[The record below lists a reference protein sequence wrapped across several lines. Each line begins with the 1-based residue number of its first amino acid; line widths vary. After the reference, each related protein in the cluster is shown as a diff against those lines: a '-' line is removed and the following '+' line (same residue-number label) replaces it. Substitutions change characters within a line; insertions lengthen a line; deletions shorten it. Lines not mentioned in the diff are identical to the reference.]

1 MRARFIATIC
11 VLAIAVFAD
20 GATAL
25 PMTTISVD
33 AGKSAHAFKVEVAGD
48 HASQEKG
55 LMYRKKMAPD
65 VGMIFDFHQDVMTS
79 FWMKNTILPLDIIFI
94 RSDGTI
100 SSIAADA
107 VPMSETPIP
116 SSEPVRAV
124 LELNAGRSAA
134 LGIVPGAKVHAAI
147 FGTAR

>member
-1 MRARFIATIC
+1 MRARFAATLWLL
-11 VLAIAVFAD
+11 VFVPLANSAH
-20 GATAL
+20 AL
-25 PMTTISVD
+25 PVTRISVD
-33 AGKSAHAFKVEVAGD
+33 TSKGPSVFKVEVAGD

-55 LMYRKKMAPD
+55 LMYRKKMAANA
-65 VGMIFDFHQDVMTS
+65 GMIFDFHQDVMTS

-124 LELNAGRSAA
+124 LELNAGRAA
-134 LGIVPGAKVHAAI
+134 AMGIIPGAKVHAAI
-147 FGTAR
+147 FGNAR